1 MLGTNAIAV
10 KCIDDKHI
18 PQYRSLED
26 TIISLGN
33 VTGSKETGYQ
43 CDVTVTLDIGD
54 LSSYLADYNAVVNPD
69 KHDLVSTDTIT
80 RTITLKC
87 EPNNGVGWY
96 FPGACP
102 IITIDVTCA
111 SGETTIPAPDDET
124 VNNLL
129 GKAVI
134 IDCTNN
140 EANHENEIFSLIE
153 DTYQIGEV
161 YMADGIPHC
170 DVTITAPDKYAAQY
184 SYNTKTNHPLAPAD
198 QVSQAITLKYVK
210 DEWAIDDDGTVY
222 YTVACEDTSTEPT
235 PTPTPTPDPGD
246 DNLSLIHI

>member
-18 PQYRSLED
+18 TQYHPLEN
-26 TIISLGN
+26 TIVSLGN

-43 CDVTVTLDIGD
+43 CDVTVTLDIGN
-54 LSSYLADYNAVVNPD
+54 LSSYLAAYNEFTTPQ
-69 KHDLVSTDTIT
+69 KHSLMSTDTIT

-87 EPNNGVGWY
+87 EPNDEVDWY
-96 FPGACP
+96 FPGECP

-134 IDCTNN
+134 IDCTND

-161 YMADGIPHC
+161 YTDSNGIPHC
-170 DVTITAPDKYAAQY
+170 DVTIIAPDKYAAQY
-184 SYNTKTNHPLAPAD
+184 SYNTNTNHPLSPAD
-198 QVSQAITLKYVK
+198 QGSQAITLKYVNG
-210 DEWAIDDDGTVY
+210 EWAIDDDGIVR
-222 YTVACEDTSTEPT
+222 
-235 PTPTPTPDPGD
+235 
-246 DNLSLIHI
+246 